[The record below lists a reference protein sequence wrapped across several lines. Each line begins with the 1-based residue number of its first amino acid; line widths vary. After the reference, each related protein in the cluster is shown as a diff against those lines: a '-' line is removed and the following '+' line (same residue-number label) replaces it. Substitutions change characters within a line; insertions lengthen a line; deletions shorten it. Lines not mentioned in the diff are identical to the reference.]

1 MYFAFSIEVAW
12 TRRNRDERKKGKG
25 NNEVIIWYVLI
36 KQIII
41 GIDIFFKKIEL
52 YIQIFYI
59 YIYIYIYSH
68 IDWGGDE
75 QMWTK
80 YSLVGFGPNR
90 WSSYETYV

>member
-41 GIDIFFKKIEL
+41 GIDFFFKKL
-52 YIQIFYI
+52 NYI
-59 YIYIYIYSH
+59 YKYSIYIYIYSH

>member
-25 NNEVIIWYVLI
+25 NKEAIIWYVLI

-41 GIDIFFKKIEL
+41 GIDIFFFLNWI
-52 YIQIFYI
+52 I
-59 YIYIYIYSH
+59 YTNILYIYIYSH